1 MTPEPLM
8 PVIRNWIAGILLST
22 CTLIIPL
29 LVVYG
34 PSTPAIGARAQSGA
48 FETSAKASFP

>member
-8 PVIRNWIAGILLST
+8 PVIRTWIAGILLST

-34 PSTPAIGARAQSGA
+34 PSTSTTGARAQSGA
-48 FETSAKASFP
+48 FETPVRASLP